1 MNQTVDHAI
10 ALHWQNTFAVQ
21 HLLQNQEIVVIGI
34 LKLRGTYISLTMI
47 RGQSRVRVSMPV
59 FEGIQSINVLVV
71 GASRGIGLEFIQR
84 LLHHD
89 RVGQVYGTYRDSPT
103 PELVQLSDH
112 YSKCLHMISMDITD
126 EAQIAQGIAQIRSQV
141 DRLHLVVYCVGFL
154 HEDTIQPEKSLQQIC
169 SEHLLRYFQV
179 NSIGAVL
186 LAKHLLPLLKH
197 GERNVFA
204 SLSAKV
210 GSIGDN
216 QLGGWYGY
224 RASKAALNMFMRT
237 MAIEY
242 SRKSPKTLVVM
253 LHPGTTDTRLSQP
266 FQRNVPSEK
275 LFSVGRTVTQLL
287 SVIEGLQPDDTGH
300 FFSWD
305 GSRLPW

>member
-1 MNQTVDHAI
+1 
-10 ALHWQNTFAVQ
+10 
-21 HLLQNQEIVVIGI
+21 
-34 LKLRGTYISLTMI
+34 
-47 RGQSRVRVSMPV
+47 MPV

-71 GASRGIGLEFIQR
+71 GASQGIGLELTRQ
-84 LLHHD
+84 LLGD
-89 RVGQVYGTYRDSPT
+89 DLTGQVYGTYRDSAT
-103 PELVQLSDH
+103 PELMALAGQSP
-112 YSKCLHMISMDITD
+112 KCLLIPMDMTD
-126 EAQIAQGIAQIRSQV
+126 EAQIAQGIAQIRSQI
-141 DRLHLVVYCVGFL
+141 DKLHLVFYCVGFL
-154 HEDTIQPEKSLQQIC
+154 HLDNIQPEKSLQQIR
-169 SEHLLRYFQV
+169 SDHLLRYFQV

-197 GERNVFA
+197 GDRSVFA

-224 RASKAALNMFMRT
+224 RASKAALNMLMRT
-237 MAIEY
+237 TAIEY

-275 LFSVGRTVTQLL
+275 LFPVERTATQLL
-287 SVIEGLQPDDTGH
+287 SVIQGLQPDDSGQ

-305 GSRLPW
+305 GNRLPW